1 MDKSFLKSSSI
12 VTVMTFLSRI
22 LGLVRDYFIA
32 RYFGANGLTDA
43 FLVAFRIPNFL
54 RRLFGEGAFSQAF
67 VPILAETKANHDEI
81 EVQNVINHIG
91 TKFLTVLIIITV
103 ITIVA
108 APLVIF
114 MFAWGF
120 YFDADPT
127 KFDLASS
134 MLKITFPYLLL
145 ISLTAFAGSI
155 LNTYDKFA
163 VPAFTPVLLNISM
176 ILSAVYLS
184 QYLETP
190 IMALAWGVLIG
201 GIVQLLFQIPFLIKI
216 KKMPHLVR
224 GDHSSVKTLKKR
236 MLPALFGVSV
246 SQINLLIDTMIA
258 TTLVSGSVS
267 WLYYSDRLL
276 ELPLALIGIALA
288 TVALAKL
295 SKHFS
300 NKDDEKFTRTI
311 NYALKI
317 GLLLGAPACAGLVL
331 LAEPLVITLFQ
342 YDEFDA
348 FAAHM
353 SALSLIA
360 YGSGLLAFI
369 VVKILA
375 PVFLSRGDTKTPVKV
390 GVVAMVSNVFLNVL
404 FAYYFAHVGLAIA
417 TSISAVINA
426 SLLYYYLNKQSIY
439 RFSSDLI
446 KLFLKVLLASFIMV
460 VFILNFSNDIS
471 FYLEN
476 GVWQRVSSV
485 AFIIVASA
493 ALYFVCLR
501 LLGIRIKQL

>member
-67 VPILAETKANHDEI
+67 VPILAEVKANHDEE

-91 TKFLTVLIIITV
+91 TKFLTILIIITV
-103 ITIVA
+103 ITVIV
-108 APLVIF
+108 APLVVF

-120 YFDADPT
+120 YFDTDST

-134 MLKITFPYLLL
+134 MLRITFPYLLL

-163 VPAFTPVLLNISM
+163 VPAFTPVLLNVSM

-201 GIVQLLFQIPFLIKI
+201 GILQLLFQIPFLIKI
-216 KKMPHLVR
+216 KKLPRLAR
-224 GDHSSVKTLKKR
+224 GDHPSIKTLKKR

-258 TTLVSGSVS
+258 TVLVSGSVT

-300 NKDDEKFTRTI
+300 NNDDKKFTRTI

-331 LAEPLVITLFQ
+331 LAEPLIITLFQ
-342 YDEFDA
+342 YDAFDA

-369 VVKILA
+369 MIKILA

-390 GVVAMVSNVFLNVL
+390 GVIAMLSNVFLNVI

-439 RFSSDLI
+439 QFSNDLI

-460 VFILNFSNDIS
+460 VFILMLTLQSLTWHPTC
-471 FYLEN
+471 LE
-476 GVWQRVSSV
+476 SP
-485 AFIIVASA
+485 FPI
-493 ALYFVCLR
+493 YC
-501 LLGIRIKQL
+501 

>member
-12 VTVMTFLSRI
+12 ITAMTFLSRI

-67 VPILAETKANHDEI
+67 VPILVETKANHDEA

-91 TKFLTVLIIITV
+91 TKFLTILITITV
-103 ITIVA
+103 ITVIA

-134 MLKITFPYLLL
+134 MLRITFPYLLL
-145 ISLTAFAGSI
+145 ISLTAFSGAI

-163 VPAFTPVLLNISM
+163 VPAFTPVLLNVSM

-190 IMALAWGVLIG
+190 IMALAWGVLLG
-201 GIVQLLFQIPFLIKI
+201 GVVQLLFQIPFLIKL
-216 KKMPHLVR
+216 KKLPHLVS
-224 GDHSSVKTLKKR
+224 GNHKSVKTLKTR

-258 TTLVSGSVS
+258 TLLVSGSVT

-295 SKHFS
+295 SRHYA

-331 LAEPLVITLFQ
+331 LAEPLIITLFQ

-348 FAAHM
+348 FAASQ
-353 SALSLIA
+353 SALSLMA
-360 YGSGLLAFI
+360 YGSGLIAFI

-390 GVVAMVSNVFLNVL
+390 G
-404 FAYYFAHVGLAIA
+404 
-417 TSISAVINA
+417 
-426 SLLYYYLNKQSIY
+426 
-439 RFSSDLI
+439 
-446 KLFLKVLLASFIMV
+446 
-460 VFILNFSNDIS
+460 
-471 FYLEN
+471 
-476 GVWQRVSSV
+476 
-485 AFIIVASA
+485 
-493 ALYFVCLR
+493 
-501 LLGIRIKQL
+501 

>member
-1 MDKSFLKSSSI
+1 
-12 VTVMTFLSRI
+12 
-22 LGLVRDYFIA
+22 
-32 RYFGANGLTDA
+32 
-43 FLVAFRIPNFL
+43 
-54 RRLFGEGAFSQAF
+54 
-67 VPILAETKANHDEI
+67 
-81 EVQNVINHIG
+81 
-91 TKFLTVLIIITV
+91 
-103 ITIVA
+103 
-108 APLVIF
+108 
-114 MFAWGF
+114 
-120 YFDADPT
+120 
-127 KFDLASS
+127 LASN
-134 MLKITFPYLLL
+134 MLRITFPYLLL

-163 VPAFTPVLLNISM
+163 VPAFTPVLLNVSM

-184 QYLETP
+184 QHLETP

-216 KKMPHLVR
+216 KKLPRLAR
-224 GDHSSVKTLKKR
+224 GDHPSVKTLKKR

-258 TTLVSGSVS
+258 TVLVSGSVS

-300 NKDDEKFTRTI
+300 NKDEKKFTRTI

-331 LAEPLVITLFQ
+331 LAEPLIITLFQ
-342 YDEFDA
+342 YDKFDA

-375 PVFLSRGDTKTPVKV
+375 PVFLSRGDTRTPVKV
-390 GVVAMVSNVFLNVL
+390 GVIAMVSNVFLNII
-404 FAYYFAHVGLAIA
+404 FAYYFAHVGLAVA

-426 SLLYYYLNKQSIY
+426 SLLYYYLKKQSIY
-439 RFSSDLI
+439 QFSNDLI

-476 GVWQRVSSV
+476 SVWQRITSV
-485 AFIIVASA
+485 AITIVASA
-493 ALYFVCLR
+493 VLYFACLR
-501 LLGIRIKQL
+501 LLGIRMKQL

>member
-1 MDKSFLKSSSI
+1 MSASFLRSSSV
-12 VTVMTFLSRI
+12 VTAMTFLSRI
-22 LGLVRDYFIA
+22 LGLVRDYFVA

-67 VPILAETKANHDEI
+67 VPILAEAKVNHNEE
-81 EVQNVINHIG
+81 EVQNIINHIG
-91 TKFLTVLIIITV
+91 TKFLKILVIITLIAV
-103 ITIVA
+103 VVA
-108 APLVIF
+108 PAIIF

-127 KFDLASS
+127 KFNLASD
-134 MLKITFPYLLL
+134 MLRITFPYLLL
-145 ISLTAFAGSI
+145 ISLTAFSGSI
-155 LNTYDKFA
+155 LNTYDKFS

-184 QYLETP
+184 PILDTP

-201 GIVQLLFQIPFLIKI
+201 GVAQLLFQIPFLIKL
-216 KKMPHLVR
+216 KKIPHLVK
-224 GDHSSVKTLKKR
+224 GEHKAVKTLKKR

-258 TTLVSGSVS
+258 TVLVSGSVT

-295 SKHFS
+295 SNHYA
-300 NKDDEKFTRTI
+300 NKNEKQFIQTI
-311 NYALKI
+311 DYAIKI

-331 LAEPLVITLFQ
+331 LAEPLLITLFQ
-342 YDEFDA
+342 YKEFTA
-348 FAAHM
+348 FAAHQ
-353 SALSLIA
+353 SSLSLMA
-360 YGSGLLAFI
+360 YGAGLMAFI
-369 VVKILA
+369 MVKILA

-390 GVVAMVSNVFLNVL
+390 GVIAMLSNVFLNL
-404 FAYYFAHVGLAIA
+404 IFAYYYAHMGLAIA

-426 SLLYYYLNKQSIY
+426 FLLYYYLKKHSI
-439 RFSSDLI
+439 FSLSTDFF
-446 KLFLKVLLASFIMV
+446 KMLFKVLLATIIMI
-460 VFILNFSNDIS
+460 VFILNFNQETNHYLNADAWYRVLSIS
-471 FYLEN
+471 T
-476 GVWQRVSSV
+476 
-485 AFIIVASA
+485 IIGASA
-493 ALYFVCLR
+493 GVYFVSLWI
-501 LLGIRIKQL
+501 LDAKLEKL